1 MHTDIMLTLALIG
14 LLAILC
20 QWFAWWV
27 KLPAILFLL
36 LTGIVA
42 GPMTGWL
49 NPDALFGEL
58 LFPIISLSVGV
69 ILFEGALTLRFRE
82 IVGLETVVRRMVSSG
97 VLVTWAVVSAATY
110 YLLAFPLE
118 LAILF
123 GAIMV
128 VTGPTVIV
136 PMLRTVRPNARIS
149 NILRWEGIVIDPLG
163 ALLAVLVFEFII
175 SGQGGQAL
183 EHTLLQFAKTIL
195 VGVLV
200 GGGGGIALEQIL
212 RRHLMPEYLH
222 NVAALVLVFVV
233 FAVSDT
239 LMAESGLLS
248 VTVMGIWLA
257 NRKDLNIEHI
267 LNFKESLS
275 VLLISG
281 LFILLAA
288 RLDLGQIQALGW
300 PALAVL
306 AVLQFV
312 ARPLKVMVSAFGSS
326 LNWRE
331 RALLSWIA
339 PRGIVAAAVAAIFS
353 LQLQQQ
359 GYPEADMLVP
369 LTFIVII
376 GTVVLQ
382 SATAGLLARLLKV
395 AEPEPRGFLIVGAN
409 PVARTLAE
417 SLVKHDYDCL
427 LCDTNWS
434 YVRTARMHGLKT
446 FYGHP
451 VSQDADRR
459 LDLVGLGRLLALSPQ
474 REVNALA
481 VVRYRREFGEGNL
494 YTLLSREEGEKAQ
507 DKPEAGY
514 IAFSQELTYQHLAEW
529 ISLGAEMHE
538 TKLSENF
545 DFDAYYE
552 KYFDKGI
559 LLFALDPRGRLQVIV
574 EDKELEFGPGWT
586 LLSLVRAEEEKGQPE
601 PEAQAPA

>member
-1 MHTDIMLTLALIG
+1 
-14 LLAILC
+14 
-20 QWFAWWV
+20 
-27 KLPAILFLL
+27 
-36 LTGIVA
+36 
-42 GPMTGWL
+42 
-49 NPDALFGEL
+49 
-58 LFPIISLSVGV
+58 
-69 ILFEGALTLRFRE
+69 
-82 IVGLETVVRRMVSSG
+82 
-97 VLVTWAVVSAATY
+97 
-110 YLLAFPLE
+110 
-118 LAILF
+118 
-123 GAIMV
+123 
-128 VTGPTVIV
+128 
-136 PMLRTVRPNARIS
+136 
-149 NILRWEGIVIDPLG
+149 
-163 ALLAVLVFEFII
+163 
-175 SGQGGQAL
+175 
-183 EHTLLQFAKTIL
+183 
-195 VGVLV
+195 
-200 GGGGGIALEQIL
+200 
-212 RRHLMPEYLH
+212 
-222 NVAALVLVFVV
+222 
-233 FAVSDT
+233 
-239 LMAESGLLS
+239 
-248 VTVMGIWLA
+248 
-257 NRKDLNIEHI
+257 
-267 LNFKESLS
+267 
-275 VLLISG
+275 

-312 ARPLKVMVSAFGSS
+312 ARPLKVMVAAFGSD

-359 GYPEADMLVP
+359 GHAAAELLVP

-382 SATAGLLARLLKV
+382 SATAGLLARALKV
-395 AEPEPRGFLIVGAN
+395 AEPEPSGFLIVGAN

-474 REVNALA
+474 REVNALT

-514 IAFSQELTYQHLAEW
+514 IAFSRELTYQHLAEW

-552 KYFDKGI
+552 QYFDKGI
-559 LLFALDPRGRLQVIV
+559 LLFAIDPRGRLRVIV
-574 EDKELEFGPGWT
+574 EGRDLQFGPGWT
-586 LLSLVRAEEEKGQPE
+586 LLSLVRADDKAEPE
-601 PEAQAPA
+601 PA